1 MKINK
6 YIKGSSNKYKVI
18 IDDETYTLYDDVIIK
33 YNLLMKN
40 EIDEKTFNE
49 MINTNNELLGYY
61 ESIRYITKK
70 LRSELEIYEYL
81 HKKEIPE
88 DIIKKNIK
96 KLKENGFINDDVF
109 LKCYISDQLNLTN
122 HGPLKIKKSLI
133 KLGIDE
139 SLVSDAINN
148 IDYDLIYN
156 KINNYIDKKIKLNHN
171 SSSYMLKVKIQN
183 DLINLGYDKSLIND
197 ILNMKEINDDEVY
210 IKEYEKI
217 KNKLSKKYSGE
228 ELEYKIKAKMYAKG
242 FRR

>member
-96 KLKENGFINDDVF
+96 KLKENGFINDEVF

-148 IDYDLIYN
+148 IDDDLIYN
-156 KINNYIDKKIKLNHN
+156 KINNYIDKKIRLNHN

-197 ILNMKEINDDEVY
+197 ILNMKEINDSEVY

>member
-96 KLKENGFINDDVF
+96 KLKENGFINDEVF

-139 SLVSDAINN
+139 SLVNDAINN
-148 IDYDLIYN
+148 IDDDLIYN
-156 KINNYIDKKIKLNHN
+156 KINNYIDKKIRLNHN

-210 IKEYEKI
+210 KNEYEKI

>member
-6 YIKGSSNKYKVI
+6 YIKSSSNKYKVI

-81 HKKEIPE
+81 HKKGIPE

-96 KLKENGFINDDVF
+96 ELKDNGFINDELF

-122 HGPLKIKKSLI
+122 NGPLKIKKSLI

-139 SLVSDAINN
+139 SLVNDAINN
-148 IDYDLIYN
+148 IDDDLIFN
-156 KINNYIDKKIKLNHN
+156 KINNYIDKKIRLNHN

-197 ILNMKEINDDEVY
+197 ILNTKEINDEDIY
-210 IKEYEKI
+210 IQEYEKI
-217 KNKLSKKYSGE
+217 KNKLSKKYSGD
-228 ELEYKIKAKMYAKG
+228 ELEYKIKAKMYSKG